1 MQTSILFWAFS
12 KIWGDFKS
20 PKFLHIAF
28 GPIEFCFSFIHLFG
42 QLNFNY
48 GPIIIMYSAVNNE
61 YILPGLKSLK
71 VKIRLEDRYKVND
84 ERAIKK

>member
-1 MQTSILFWAFS
+1 
-12 KIWGDFKS
+12 
-20 PKFLHIAF
+20 
-28 GPIEFCFSFIHLFG
+28 
-42 QLNFNY
+42 
-48 GPIIIMYSAVNNE
+48 MYSAVNNE